1 MSDQQMDPVVPA
13 WYHNPAADFGLAGR
27 NAVRG
32 GLALRI
38 AAPEF
43 TWLAGYDPAHPVP
56 VQPNVPRDR
65 QFGMLVI
72 EYEPDRRCMD
82 QEAFGA
88 YVAAFADQELGTE
101 EVAVRI
107 GNELTAR
114 LLPKWITVEF
124 QMAPRYGV
132 TFCPRFEYIA
142 ERDGPVTP
150 E

>member
-1 MSDQQMDPVVPA
+1 MTKQQMDPVVPA

-32 GLALRI
+32 GLALRVT
-38 AAPEF
+38 APEF
-43 TWLAGYDPAHPVP
+43 TWLAGYDPVQHPP
-56 VQPNVPRDR
+56 QPDVPRGR

-88 YVAAFADQELGTE
+88 YASAFAEQELGTE

-107 GNELTAR
+107 GNELVNR
-114 LLPKWITVEF
+114 LAPKWITVEV
-124 QMAPRYGV
+124 QMAPRFGV
-132 TFCPRFEYIA
+132 TFWPRFEYIA